1 MEIQKTASPT
11 GNEIDNSKKV
21 AEKDV
26 IYKDLY
32 HGINLE
38 IFFND
43 ETLEIVT
50 NYINQFL
57 LN

>member
-1 MEIQKTASPT
+1 M
-11 GNEIDNSKKV
+11 
-21 AEKDV
+21 
-26 IYKDLY
+26 YKDLY